1 MKKNVKDNSHY
12 RALNSDL
19 HEKINTKDALK
30 LVARTAL
37 PLGISRA
44 LMASNNISTAAVL
57 ANIGSEEASASPLI
71 LTMMFVSMG
80 MVRGVLSA
88 LGIVLGNANGA
99 ADIGSATHAEIGK
112 IMRQSWILSTILSII
127 PFAILL
133 NSKNILTAFNVNDN
147 VADEV
152 QKYFYGYA
160 FGIPTT
166 LYFICDEILAPAT
179 KSGLIPMVGGISYS
193 LFSIALGVPMAL
205 GYMGEDLKGPFGL
218 GFGVALSS
226 YITLIGVRL
235 IYFFGERYKK
245 YQLFSTDMRNSS
257 KYATMI
263 LKLGLR
269 MGFQVFTE
277 WGNLAALS
285 FITGSL
291 GSTKSEELS
300 VSLQCLTTF
309 NLVVLGYAHAIGS
322 LSSNSIGA
330 LLKTYNTDTENSIR
344 HKENYIKIANTGLYL
359 GLFIVVVY
367 ASALCIFRDDL
378 SSYFLSD
385 ESRNNTTVFNDTK
398 NLLMINAVGAITDT
412 ARNLCTGQM
421 QGLKE
426 IMLPAMVGFILMSV
440 LGVPIGA
447 TITNKPDVITMF
459 STRALTAFLSAL
471 VVYIKWRGK
480 INKEPS
486 MMAEDIIRSGNK
498 KQSTLCFW
506 KRADR
511 HERDPIRIANRG
523 ESLDCA

>member
-1 MKKNVKDNSHY
+1 MKKNVKDNNQY

-19 HEKINTKDALK
+19 HEKINTIDALK

-99 ADIGSATHAEIGK
+99 ADIGKITHAEIGK

-133 NSKNILTAFNVNDN
+133 NSKNILNAFNVNDN
-147 VADEV
+147 VSDEV

-179 KSGLIPMVGGISYS
+179 KSGLIPMVGGILYS

-205 GYMGEDLKGPFGL
+205 GYMGENLKGPFGL

-235 IYFFGERYKK
+235 IYFFGEKYKK
-245 YQLFSTDMRNSS
+245 YDLFSMDFSDS
-257 KYATMI
+257 KKYLSMI

-291 GSTKSEELS
+291 GPTKSEELS

-309 NLVVLGYAHAIGS
+309 NLVILGYSHAIGS

-330 LLKTYNTDTENSIR
+330 LLKTYNNDMENSIR
-344 HKENYIKIANTGLYL
+344 HKENYIKIANAGLYL

-367 ASALCIFRDDL
+367 AAILCLFRDNL

-385 ESRNNTTVFNDTK
+385 ESKNNTAVFNDTK

-426 IMLPAMVGFILMSV
+426 IMLPAMIGFILMSV
-440 LGVPIGA
+440 MGVPIGA
-447 TITNKPDVITMF
+447 TVTNEPEVNIMF
-459 STRALTAFLSAL
+459 ATRAVAACLAAL
-471 VVYIKWRGK
+471 IVYAIWRGK
-480 INKEPS
+480 ISKEPNI
-486 MMAEDIIRSGNK
+486 MAEEIIQSGNDK
-498 KQSTLCFW
+498 HRSWCFW
-506 KRADR
+506 KKSDR
-511 HERDPIRIANRG
+511 GGMNPLLNDDRQKM
-523 ESLDCA
+523 LDFT